1 MLEALRFNIRWKGIS
16 VLMVV
21 WFSFLLLQILKNNS
35 ETCSLFYWVVNI
47 LQFPVALSVFSW
59 EATKLWRESRQRRM
73 QGNWESV
80 CEASIEWTG
89 MQLVF
94 CAFCGLLGGTVGG
107 LLGSGGGFI
116 LGPLLLEIGVIPQV
130 ASATAT
136 FVMMFS
142 SSLSVV
148 EFYFLKRF
156 PIPYALYLISV
167 SVMAGFW
174 GQFFV
179 RKLVKFL
186 KRASIIVFILSS
198 VIFASA
204 LTMGVVG
211 TEKSITMIKNHEYM
225 GFLSFCE
232 K

>member
-1 MLEALRFNIRWKGIS
+1 
-16 VLMVV
+16 
-21 WFSFLLLQILKNNS
+21 
-35 ETCSLFYWVVNI
+35 
-47 LQFPVALSVFSW
+47 
-59 EATKLWRESRQRRM
+59 
-73 QGNWESV
+73 
-80 CEASIEWTG
+80 
-89 MQLVF
+89 
-94 CAFCGLLGGTVGG
+94 
-107 LLGSGGGFI
+107 
-116 LGPLLLEIGVIPQV
+116 
-130 ASATAT
+130 
-136 FVMMFS
+136 MMFS